1 MLRRYAG
8 HSAADHTVFGGGLK
22 YEGSRELRD
31 TMRRSPI
38 GDTVGWVR
46 DFGAL
51 TLPILESTDA
61 TAAIV
66 A

>member
-1 MLRRYAG
+1 MLATQPLFRQF
-8 HSAADHTVFGGGLK
+8 FGVGLK
-22 YEGSRELRD
+22 YEGRRELRD

-46 DFGAL
+46 DFEAL

>member
-1 MLRRYAG
+1 
-8 HSAADHTVFGGGLK
+8 
-22 YEGSRELRD
+22 
-31 TMRRSPI
+31 MRRSPI

-46 DFGAL
+46 DFEAL